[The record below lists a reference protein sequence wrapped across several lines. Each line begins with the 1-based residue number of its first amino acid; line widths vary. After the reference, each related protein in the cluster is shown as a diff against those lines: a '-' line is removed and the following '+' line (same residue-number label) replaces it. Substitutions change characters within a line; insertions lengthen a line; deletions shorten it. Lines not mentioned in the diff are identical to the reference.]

1 MGNRLAAL
9 ALAALAATPAG
20 AQELVCDIETLCED
34 GECRPLGV
42 AMPAGIDGGMAWIG
56 PPGDRLELA
65 EVPVAF
71 RSQRLFAASDGE
83 RGDAVVLALHDDG
96 RLVMFQSPT
105 FPEILYAV
113 IVGQCRDGG

>member
-1 MGNRLAAL
+1 MAKRFATI
-9 ALAALAATPAG
+9 ALAALVATPG
-20 AQELVCDIETLCED
+20 LAQDLVCDIQTLCED

-42 AMPAGIDGGMAWIG
+42 AMPAGIDGATAWIG

-71 RSQRLFAASDGE
+71 HSQRLFAVSDGE
-83 RGDAVVLALHDDG
+83 RGDAVILALHDDG
-96 RLVMFQSPT
+96 RLLMFQSPT
-105 FPEILYAV
+105 FPDILHAV